1 MRLPDNPMLPQN
13 AETPYDKA
21 LYRYLTGMLR
31 TLFAKINGIGGGR
44 LSATDLTA
52 TSIPTTGTFAQG
64 DFVRHSA
71 PVEAGVVGVKYVV
84 TGWICVAGGTPGTF
98 KEHRVLTGN

>member
-1 MRLPDNPMLPQN
+1 MRLPDYPTLPQN
-13 AETPYDKA
+13 PESPYDKA
-21 LYRYLTGMLR
+21 LYRSLSDIFR
-31 TLFAKINGIGGGR
+31 ALFAKLNGIGGGR
-44 LSATDLTA
+44 LAATDLTA

-71 PVEAGVVGVKYVV
+71 PVEAGGVGVKYVI